1 LNVRAHRDALHVVG
15 ASTEAGEDKSRVAT
29 ALAAE
34 LKTMAIWLGLAEV
47 MVGKKGDLTKELS
60 RSLG

>member
-1 LNVRAHRDALHVVG
+1 VVG
-15 ASTEAGEDKSRVAT
+15 AFAEPEQDKSRVAK

-34 LKTMAIWLGLAEV
+34 LQSMASWLSLAEV
-47 MVGKKGDLTKELS
+47 TVGKNGDLTKELS

>member
-1 LNVRAHRDALHVVG
+1 LHVVG
-15 ASTEAGEDKSRVAT
+15 AFTEPGQDRTRVAT

-34 LKTMAIWLGLAEV
+34 LQSMASWLGLAGIT
-47 MVGKKGDLTKELS
+47 VGKHGDLTKELS